1 MSNVLYGS
9 KQRITIL
16 NLLLYNKKLF
26 KKKYDNEI
34 LFLTKKAD
42 HKYFLQSTLSFF
54 NTIKNSIHNK

>member
-26 KKKYDNEI
+26 KKI
-34 LFLTKKAD
+34 L
-42 HKYFLQSTLSFF
+42 Q
-54 NTIKNSIHNK
+54 

>member
-26 KKKYDNEI
+26 KKNMTMKFFSSQKKPITNISCNRLSRFLI
-34 LFLTKKAD
+34 L
-42 HKYFLQSTLSFF
+42 
-54 NTIKNSIHNK
+54 